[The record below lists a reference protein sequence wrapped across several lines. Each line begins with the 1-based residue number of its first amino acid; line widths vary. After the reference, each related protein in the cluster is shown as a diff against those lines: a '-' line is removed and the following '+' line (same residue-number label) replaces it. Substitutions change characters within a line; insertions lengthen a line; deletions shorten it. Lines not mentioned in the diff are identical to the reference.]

1 MSKIINPLKV
11 SASALVNAL
20 GTGKIYTVDAMFNAR
35 SGLKN
40 SKYPGM
46 NFDTFLGL
54 VDGVENVKLED
65 ELIEFDCRNN
75 KLAKLALDSDN
86 FRAEVGKAIIKY
98 GKSRIGVFLGTTT
111 SGIAETENAYIGRDE
126 ATGRL
131 PNMNML
137 CTDNTSSV
145 QRYVCRSLGLT
156 GVSMVISTACSSS
169 AKVFASAYRSIEAG
183 FCDSAVVGG
192 VDSLCLTTLYGFNSL
207 QLISKDICQPWDR
220 DRKGINIG
228 EAAGFVLLEKTNN
241 NSGIQLT
248 GYGES
253 SDAYH
258 ISSPHPEGK
267 GGKIA
272 MEYALD
278 AAGICA
284 SDIDYVNLHGTAT
297 PSNDYSESRGLQSV
311 FGDKVVCSSTKGM
324 TGHTLGAAGINEAI
338 ICTLALENSIIPGNV
353 NLNNVDDQLPIQV
366 VTKSIEKKLKH
377 VMSNSFGFGGSNCSL
392 IFSC

>member
-1 MSKIINPLKV
+1 MNKIINPLKI
-11 SASALVNAL
+11 SASTLVNAL
-20 GTGKIYTVDAMFNAR
+20 GVGKIHTVDAMFSTR
-35 SGLKN
+35 SGLQN

-54 VDGVENVKLED
+54 VNEVEDVKLED
-65 ELIEFDCRNN
+65 ELVRFDCRNN

-86 FRAEVGKAIIKY
+86 FRKEVDKAIAKY
-98 GKSRIGVFLGTTT
+98 GKSRIGVFLGTST

-126 ATGRL
+126 ATDKL
-131 PNMNML
+131 LNVDML
-137 CTDNTSSV
+137 YTDNTSSV

-192 VDSLCLTTLYGFNSL
+192 VDSLCLTTLYGFNAL
-207 QLISKDICQPWDR
+207 QLISKDICQPWDKK
-220 DRKGINIG
+220 RKGINIG
-228 EAAGFVLLEKTNN
+228 EAAGFVLLEKSSN

-267 GGKIA
+267 GGKMA
-272 MEYALD
+272 MEFALSS
-278 AAGICA
+278 AGICA

-297 PSNDYSESRGLQSV
+297 PSNDYSESKGLQSV
-311 FGDKVVCSSTKGM
+311 FGTEVLCSSTKGM

-338 ICTLALENSIIPGNV
+338 ICTLALENSIVPANV
-353 NLNNVDDQLPIQV
+353 NLNNIDDQLPIQV
-366 VTKSIEKKLKH
+366 VTKSIEKKLRH

>member
-1 MSKIINPLKV
+1 MNKAINPLKV
-11 SASALVNAL
+11 SASTLVNAL
-20 GTGKIYTVDAMFNAR
+20 GVGKMHTVDAMFNSY
-35 SGLKN
+35 SGLQK

-54 VDGVENVKLED
+54 VNEVDSVKLES
-65 ELIEFDCRNN
+65 ELIKFDCRNN

-86 FRAEVGKAIIKY
+86 FREEVEKAVSKY
-98 GKSRIGVFLGTTT
+98 GKSRIGVFLGTST
-111 SGIAETENAYIGRDE
+111 SGIAETENSYIGRE
-126 ATGRL
+126 KVTGQL
-131 PNMNML
+131 PNIDML
-137 CTDNTSSV
+137 YTDNTSSV

-156 GVSMVISTACSSS
+156 GIGMVISTACSSS

-207 QLISKDICQPWDR
+207 QLISEDICQPWDKE
-220 DRKGINIG
+220 RKGINIG
-228 EAAGFVLLEKTNN
+228 EAAGFVLLEKA
-241 NSGIQLT
+241 SDDDGVQLT

-258 ISSPHPEGK
+258 ISSPHPDGK
-267 GGKIA
+267 GGKMA
-272 MEYALD
+272 MESALFS
-278 AAGICA
+278 AGICA

-297 PSNDYSESRGLQSV
+297 PSNDHSESRGLQSV
-311 FGDKVVCSSTKGM
+311 FGSKVVCSSTKGM

-338 ICTLALENSIIPGNV
+338 ICTLALENSIIPANI
-353 NLNNVDDQLPIQV
+353 NLKNIDNQLPIQV
-366 VTKSIEKKLKH
+366 VTKSIEKKLNH

>member
-1 MSKIINPLKV
+1 MNNVINPLKI
-11 SASALVNAL
+11 SASTLVNAL
-20 GTGKIYTVDAMFNAR
+20 GVGKAHTVDAMFSAR
-35 SGLKN
+35 SGLQN

-54 VDGVENVKLED
+54 VNEVEGVKLED
-65 ELIEFDCRNN
+65 ELVRFDCRNN

-86 FRAEVGKAIIKY
+86 FRKEVDKAISKY
-98 GKSRIGVFLGTTT
+98 GKSRIGVFLGTST
-111 SGIAETENAYIGRDE
+111 SGIAETENAYIGRNE
-126 ATGRL
+126 ATDKL
-131 PNMNML
+131 LNINML
-137 CTDNTSSV
+137 YTDNTSSV

-192 VDSLCLTTLYGFNSL
+192 VDSLCLTTLYGFNAL
-207 QLISKDICQPWDR
+207 QLISKDICQPWDKE
-220 DRKGINIG
+220 RKGINIG
-228 EAAGFVLLEKTNN
+228 EAAGFVLLEKSNN

-267 GGKIA
+267 GGKMA
-272 MEYALD
+272 MEFALS

-297 PSNDYSESRGLQSV
+297 PSNDYSESKGLRSV
-311 FGDKVVCSSTKGM
+311 FGTKVLCSSTKGM

-338 ICTLALENSIIPGNV
+338 ICTLALENSIIPANV
-353 NLNNVDDQLPIQV
+353 NLNNIDDQLPIQV
-366 VTKSIEKKLKH
+366 VTKSIEKKLRH

>member
-1 MSKIINPLKV
+1 
-11 SASALVNAL
+11 
-20 GTGKIYTVDAMFNAR
+20 MFNAR

-75 KLAKLALDSDN
+75 KLAKLALDADN